1 MLGRQAKIL
10 SDIQIKAVLGALEGS
25 RNGLRNK
32 VMFLL
37 SLNSLRAKEIASL
50 EISMITDAEGNLADS
65 IALEDKASKGNSG
78 RVVFMNPA
86 LKAGL
91 TEYLES
97 RKHLTSKYVIIT
109 ERSEKFSAHAVVV
122 FFARLY
128 RKLGFTG
135 LSSHSGRRTFASRV
149 AKKISIAGG
158 SLRDVQSLMGHRH
171 ISTTQRYIDQDV
183 EAQRKVT
190 AMAYPDSGS
199 L

>member
-10 SDIQIKAVLGALEGS
+10 SDIQIKAVLGALDGS

-50 EISMITDAEGNLADS
+50 EISMITDAEGNLTDQ
-65 IALEDKASKGNSG
+65 IALEDKASKGRSG

-86 LKAGL
+86 LKVAL
-91 TEYLES
+91 SEYLLE
-97 RKHLTSKYVIIT
+97 RKSSSSKYVITT

-128 RKLGFTG
+128 RRLGFSG
-135 LSSHSGRRTFASRV
+135 LSSHSGRRSFASRA
-149 AKKISIAGG
+149 AKKISQAGG
-158 SLRDVQSLMGHRH
+158 SLRDVQALLGHR
-171 ISTTQRYIDQDV
+171 SLTTTQKYLDQDV
-183 EAQRKVT
+183 DAQRKVAT
-190 AMAYPDSGS
+190 MIYSNQE
-199 L
+199 

>member
-10 SDIQIKAVLGALEGS
+10 SDMQIKAVLGALEGS

-37 SLNSLRAKEIASL
+37 SLNGLRAKEIASL
-50 EISMITDAEGNLADS
+50 EIAMITDAEGNLADS
-65 IALEDKASKGNSG
+65 IALEDKASKGCSG
-78 RVVFMNPA
+78 RVVFMSPA
-86 LKAGL
+86 LKTVL
-91 TEYLES
+91 NEYLAS
-97 RKHLTSKYVIIT
+97 RKHLPSSYVIVT

-128 RKLGFTG
+128 RKLGFVG

-183 EAQRKVT
+183 DAQRKVT
-190 AMAYPDSGS
+190 AMVYPDSES

>member
-1 MLGRQAKIL
+1 
-10 SDIQIKAVLGALEGS
+10 
-25 RNGLRNK
+25 
-32 VMFLL
+32 MFLL

-78 RVVFMNPA
+78 RVVFMNSMLKTA
-86 LKAGL
+86 LN
-91 TEYLES
+91 EYLES
-97 RKHLTSKYVIIT
+97 RKHLQSKYVIIT

-128 RKLGFTG
+128 RKLGFVG

>member
-1 MLGRQAKIL
+1 MLGRQAKVL
-10 SDIQIKAVLGALEGS
+10 TDIQIKAVLGALDGS

-50 EISMITDAEGNLADS
+50 EISMITDAEGNLTDQ
-65 IALEDKASKGNSG
+65 IALEDKASKGRSG

-86 LKAGL
+86 LKVAL
-91 TEYLES
+91 SEYLLERAS
-97 RKHLTSKYVIIT
+97 SPSKYVIIT

-135 LSSHSGRRTFASRV
+135 VTSHSGRRSFASRA
-149 AKKISIAGG
+149 AKKISLAGG
-158 SLRDVQSLMGHRH
+158 SLRDVQALLGHR
-171 ISTTQRYIDQDV
+171 SLTTTQKYLDQDV
-183 EAQRKVT
+183 DAQRKVAT
-190 AMAYPDSGS
+190 MIYSNPE
-199 L
+199 

>member
-50 EISMITDAEGNLADS
+50 EISMITDAEGNIADS
-65 IALEDKASKGNSG
+65 IALEDKASKGRSG

-86 LKAGL
+86 LKGVL
-91 TEYLES
+91 IEYLES
-97 RKHLTSKYVIIT
+97 RKHLTSKYVIVT

-128 RKLGFTG
+128 RKLGFVG
-135 LSSHSGRRTFASRV
+135 LSSHSGRRSFASRA
-149 AKKISIAGG
+149 AKKISLAGG
-158 SLRDVQSLMGHRH
+158 SLRDVQALLGHRNLA
-171 ISTTQRYIDQDV
+171 TTQRYLDQDV
-183 EAQRKVT
+183 DAQRKV
-190 AMAYPDSGS
+190 AS
-199 L
+199 LIY

>member
-1 MLGRQAKIL
+1 MR
-10 SDIQIKAVLGALEGS
+10 S
-25 RNGLRNK
+25 
-32 VMFLL
+32 LL
-37 SLNSLRAKEIASL
+37 N
-50 EISMITDAEGNLADS
+50 
-65 IALEDKASKGNSG
+65 
-78 RVVFMNPA
+78 VV
-86 LKAGL
+86 
-91 TEYLES
+91 
-97 RKHLTSKYVIIT
+97 TS
-109 ERSEKFSAHAVVV
+109 SAPTLVV

-135 LSSHSGRRTFASRV
+135 QSSHSGRRTFASRV

-190 AMAYPDSGS
+190 AMVYPDSGS